1 MKILLLHS
9 SSDVYGASKIFLGT
23 VQLLKKRNH
32 DVWVVLSED
41 GPLVKKLASA
51 GATVLMVRL
60 GILRRKYFNPRGI
73 INRIATL
80 LRARKQLQELIR
92 KEKIELVY
100 SNTTGVLAGAFAAR
114 NCGVRHIWHVHEII
128 ENPFWLK
135 QLLGH
140 LMNRYAV
147 GIIAVSEAVKQ
158 SWESVL
164 PAERITVIQ
173 NGIDYS
179 PYLEHEQTL
188 TKELQLPTAA
198 IVIGMVGRVHYW
210 KGQSYFLKLAG
221 QLHQKHPSLH
231 FLLAGDAYP
240 GYEYLYQEMQTQI
253 ETLQLSE
260 VVHNLGFREDIPAVM
275 QTIDLLLLPSQ
286 QPDPFPTVILEAM
299 ASAKPV
305 IATQFGGA
313 VEMIDAGI
321 TGDLMPADQVD
332 TAVSVIESWLDK
344 NRLQAAGEA
353 GRKRVLENFSL
364 EAWEHKMINYLE

>member
-32 DVWVVLSED
+32 EVWVVLSED

-92 KEKIELVY
+92 KESIELVY

-253 ETLQLSE
+253 ETLQLSD

-353 GRKRVLENFSL
+353 GRKRVLEKFSL

>member
-80 LRARKQLQELIR
+80 LRARNQLQELIR

-179 PYLEHEQTL
+179 PYLEHEHTL

-253 ETLQLSE
+253 ETLQLSD

>member
-253 ETLQLSE
+253 ETLQLSD

-305 IATQFGGA
+305 IATHFGGA

-353 GRKRVLENFSL
+353 GRKRVLEKFSL

>member
-32 DVWVVLSED
+32 EVWVVLSED

-80 LRARKQLQELIR
+80 LRARNQLQELIR

-179 PYLEHEQTL
+179 PYLEHEHTL

-253 ETLQLSE
+253 ETLQLSD

-353 GRKRVLENFSL
+353 GRKRVLEKFSL

>member
-32 DVWVVLSED
+32 EVWVVLSED

-179 PYLEHEQTL
+179 PYLEHEHTL

-253 ETLQLSE
+253 ETLQLSD

>member
-60 GILRRKYFNPRGI
+60 GILRRKYFNPLGI

-179 PYLEHEQTL
+179 PYLEHEQPL

-253 ETLQLSE
+253 ETLQLSD

-353 GRKRVLENFSL
+353 GRKRVLEKFSL

>member
-179 PYLEHEQTL
+179 PYLEHEHTL

>member
-179 PYLEHEQTL
+179 PYLEHEHTL

-253 ETLQLSE
+253 ETLQLSD

-305 IATQFGGA
+305 IATHFGGA

-353 GRKRVLENFSL
+353 GRKRVLEKFSL

>member
-32 DVWVVLSED
+32 EVWVVLSED

-60 GILRRKYFNPRGI
+60 GILRRKYFNPLGI

-80 LRARKQLQELIR
+80 LRARNQLQELIR

-179 PYLEHEQTL
+179 PYLEHEHTL

-253 ETLQLSE
+253 ETLQLSD

>member
-80 LRARKQLQELIR
+80 LRAQKQLQELIR

-179 PYLEHEQTL
+179 PYLEHEHTL

-253 ETLQLSE
+253 ETLQLSD

-353 GRKRVLENFSL
+353 GRKRVLEKFSL

>member
-158 SWESVL
+158 SWKSVL

-210 KGQSYFLKLAG
+210 KGQSYFLKIAG

-253 ETLQLSE
+253 ETLQLSD

-353 GRKRVLENFSL
+353 GRKRVLEKFSL

>member
-32 DVWVVLSED
+32 EVWVVLSED

-60 GILRRKYFNPRGI
+60 GILRRKYFNPLGI

-158 SWESVL
+158 SWKSVL

-179 PYLEHEQTL
+179 PYLEHEHTL

-253 ETLQLSE
+253 ETLQLSD

>member
-60 GILRRKYFNPRGI
+60 GILRRKYFNPLGI

-92 KEKIELVY
+92 KERIELVY

-179 PYLEHEQTL
+179 PYLEHEHTL

-253 ETLQLSE
+253 ETLQLSD

-353 GRKRVLENFSL
+353 GRKRVLEKFSL